1 LKKKLKNVI
10 MKFQNE
16 ETTDLS
22 NGVKQSARIL
32 FDEENTSNFIKPT
45 KINNAKDDEKYGDGL
60 KIEEAEQEDK
70 DSGRGEC
77 TTSEFHDNQD
87 EQHGEHLLIGKEF
100 TFRVTVLQASG
111 IAAEYSDI
119 FCQFNFIH
127 RHEEAFSTEPIKNS
141 GAPIGFY
148 HVQNIT
154 VPVTKSFI
162 EYLKTQPIVFK
173 VFGHYQNHPLH
184 KDSKQDTVT
193 RPPPRRML
201 PPSIPISQPVRSPKF
216 GPLPCSP
223 VSSTVLAKHDV
234 LVWFE
239 ICELAQNGEYVPAVV
254 DHSDDLPC
262 RGLYLL
268 HQGIQR
274 RIRITIVHEQSTE
287 LKWKEIRE
295 LVVGRIRNSPEPGD
309 ELDDEDSCVL
319 SLGLF
324 PGEYIEIPGD
334 DRLFYRFEAAW
345 DSSLHNSTMLNR
357 VSQANETVYI
367 TLSAY
372 LEVRNAQ
379 FI

>member
-1 LKKKLKNVI
+1 
-10 MKFQNE
+10 M
-16 ETTDLS
+16 
-22 NGVKQSARIL
+22 KQSARIV
-32 FDEENTSNFIKPT
+32 FDEDNTSNSSKP
-45 KINNAKDDEKYGDGL
+45 KGQASIEKNGSGDKYSEGL

-70 DSGRGEC
+70 DSGHGDSS
-77 TTSEFHDNQD
+77 TTLEFQDNQD
-87 EQHGEHLLIGKEF
+87 DLHGEHLQIGKEF

-119 FCQFNFIH
+119 FCQFNFVH
-127 RHEEAFSTEPIKNS
+127 RHEDAFSTEPIKNS

-154 VPVTKSFI
+154 VPVTKSLV
-162 EYLKTQPIVFK
+162 EYLKTQPIIFK
-173 VFGHYQNHPLH
+173 IFGHYQNHPLH
-184 KDSKQDTVT
+184 KDSKQDTIT

-216 GPLPCSP
+216 GPMPCP

-234 LVWFE
+234 LAWFE
-239 ICELAQNGEYVPAVV
+239 ICELAPNGEYVPAVV

-262 RGLYLL
+262 RGLFLL

-324 PGEYIEIPGD
+324 PGEYLEIPGD

-372 LEVRNAQ
+372 LEVSGRNNNVCV
-379 FI
+379 IELIV

>member
-1 LKKKLKNVI
+1 
-10 MKFQNE
+10 M
-16 ETTDLS
+16 
-22 NGVKQSARIL
+22 KQSARIV
-32 FDEENTSNFIKPT
+32 FDDENTSNLSKP
-45 KINNAKDDEKYGDGL
+45 KGQSSIANEKNDDKYRDEGL
-60 KIEEAEQEDK
+60 RIEEVEQEDK
-70 DSGRGEC
+70 DKDSVREE
-77 TTSEFHDNQD
+77 TTTEFHDNQD
-87 EQHGEHLLIGKEF
+87 EQSAEHLLLGKEF

-127 RHEEAFSTEPIKNS
+127 RQEEAFSTEPIKNS

-154 VPVTKSFI
+154 VPITKTFI
-162 EYLKTQPIVFK
+162 EYLKTQPIIFK
-173 VFGHYQNHPLH
+173 IFGHYQNHPLH
-184 KDSKQDTVT
+184 KDSKQDTIT

-216 GPLPCSP
+216 GPLPCP

-239 ICELAQNGEYVPAVV
+239 ICELAPNGEYVPAVV

-262 RGLYLL
+262 RGLFLL

-295 LVVGRIRNSPEPGD
+295 LVVGRIRYSPEPAD

-324 PGEYIEIPGD
+324 PGEYLEMPGD

-372 LEVRNAQ
+372 LEVSGHNNAHT
-379 FI
+379 INLIV

>member
-1 LKKKLKNVI
+1 
-10 MKFQNE
+10 M
-16 ETTDLS
+16 S
-22 NGVKQSARIL
+22 NGVKQSARIV
-32 FDEENTSNFIKPT
+32 FDEENTNNLLKPKT
-45 KINNAKDDEKYGDGL
+45 NHHISMANEKNDDKYGEGL
-60 KIEEAEQEDK
+60 KIEEVEQEDK
-70 DSGRGEC
+70 DSGRGDSC

-154 VPVTKSFI
+154 VPITKSFI
-162 EYLKTQPIVFK
+162 EYLKTQPIIFK
-173 VFGHYQNHPLH
+173 IFGHYQNHPLH
-184 KDSKQDTVT
+184 KDSKQDSIT

-216 GPLPCSP
+216 GPLPCP
-223 VSSTVLAKHDV
+223 PSSTVLAKHDV

-262 RGLYLL
+262 RGLFLL

-295 LVVGRIRNSPEPGD
+295 LVVGRIRISPEPAE

-334 DRLFYRFEAAW
+334 DRIFYRFEAAW
-345 DSSLHNSTMLNR
+345 DSSLHNSTLLNR

-372 LEVRNAQ
+372 LEVSGR
-379 FI
+379 IPISSTPLI